1 MSTKAPS
8 SIPTTSHPEE
18 IDKLQK
24 PHWEA
29 LASGA
34 RKALTGIDLTAA
46 KAELEAMRTTTHVAL
61 DMVGKGP
68 EILANNPAIFKVGI
82 LAHGVAIQ
90 SSLYD
95 NTHTMAGALD
105 GREGSYSIVMTH
117 SNGGDKAKTAES
129 LKNAVD
135 GAKLLVDKDA
145 EKDPVVRATKA
156 GVELQKN
163 LDKKEEVSFIACDIK
178 ENTLHIDQAGEKCVV
193 YILNPDGTVAQSTKA
208 GRLSRDKKAITKKNG
223 DVTSLPPLD
232 LKENQV
238 VVVLDGDLKADVISK
253 AVQEAG
259 GNLCIVMAKLLAAHK
274 NIDGTGVSA
283 LKDKPLNVSL
293 YIHKPSEP
301 KEAINTKPDIVEAE
315 SKVRTTTRASLR
327 ETLNLARENVA
338 NLDPFLRP
346 SGEEVRTANTRQE
359 REAYVAANPG
369 EFNTVE
375 KQRAYIKGPEKGIF
389 ESLKSKWTNSVGFWS
404 KLDTVASGI
413 TAGVDAVSFS
423 LLAEAGKRINEL
435 GEKIREGLWSFA
447 ESRESRLG
455 RIAGRAAAYTIGE
468 GAHIVLGIAGT
479 LPRVTG
485 VLGSYLLRLGV
496 NSVKDLALKGVLG
509 GFFGKEGKKKHLEAV
524 FNIKEFLAKP
534 ENKQIS
540 DVYETLGK
548 VDPQAQMNL
557 LRQLQEKSNEMRRTQ
572 AKQEWDE
579 EHSPEREF
587 TLLTNFDKLHTKG
600 VAKRFATGRG
610 RFAEFFTNGNEGLMV
625 GPFKLRFPGFANMA
639 LTRDLFF
646 RREPQYDADGKFI
659 RDKDQHIRQDF
670 LFDPSIGRAV
680 KELVIKTDA
689 LADRFDAARR
699 VDMAEHEN
707 AFHESEMRREMTK
720 IAMEFSDEALR
731 SSRNKNV
738 EQARDVRKLLS
749 NDPTLLARLTPALAS
764 AVTRV
769 PADNA
774 EAKDL
779 MNNVLPGLARAL
791 EKLRVTAQKTFTP
804 AEYTSAPS
812 ASTTV
817 GSVVVRTEYEM
828 AQDEVSKFIGQLRV
842 LKSNPVIVNGS
853 TTIEAEFDKYIAQ
866 AEQELAAIEAR
877 TKAQVELPAAP
888 YATAV
893 FTEINDAAKEA
904 QFRKDIA
911 ISIDQMLSHYIEM
924 YEQNIDVADAAKVAN
939 AQTIVNAW
947 INSIEGM
954 VETELK
960 NKYGIAEATAKPFA
974 AGLKAAALDRWTR
987 ESDAAQVTKYKDG
1000 LAARNTIEQ
1009 HATVESS
1016 NTAALTTAAEG
1027 CVASNINAY
1036 DAFLKEITTQKTPEK
1051 RFEAVETL
1059 VRTLSASL
1067 AAITPP
1073 AMDMPVEVLNH
1084 LEALQHK
1091 FIREAEHISSLRD
1104 RSVDTYNRSE
1114 WLGSVMTG
1122 LDRSGLSELGR
1133 TISDRAALMVGKAA
1147 AKKAALFAPSLS
1159 VLAVAAASTAAGK
1172 IAAARVHEGVR
1183 DALFSLHNDADKE
1196 TVLVKNLY
1204 GAIAAKKTFMG
1215 MNVPE
1220 GIVELYAP
1228 ATRNLEK
1235 ADKQM
1240 EAWLSRALSSVV
1252 DGQGLTK
1259 LADELKALV
1268 PNQPT
1273 TEPHED
1279 PATWREYLS
1288 VSQPVAFILS
1298 RFISGMSRNQIGAKE
1313 DIFGSISARG
1323 NGAQVVEKLYAH
1335 FQALEATLNPADTT
1349 RLRKE
1354 RANAEAGIGEAFKA
1368 GLNAVVGG
1376 LKEMALNPLET
1387 GFQIGATE
1395 VYMNQAMAVDGWI
1408 VDHVT
1413 RGIEHAM
1420 TTGVNV
1426 PMTHIHL
1433 DAPRLA
1439 AAYEGMLNIAKAP
1452 AHLIGSIGFDTAAR
1466 GLDRLTGQPVPA
1478 RDASPMQVLREIG
1491 HQIAVDVAQVRHPGA
1506 PVAQVAGHAPVAPTA
1521 TTTPGNPGAIDPNST
1536 LPNTAGGH
1544 PAAPSTGGDHPSV
1557 PGTPG
1562 AGGHDTPGQPAPVPG
1577 APGEHPATA
1586 PAVADGSYLDAGTVT
1601 RENSGRG
1608 REGRMMA
1615 VLDAR
1620 YGDLTDHQRNYI
1632 ANSLQNNAAVA
1643 AARDA
1648 AHQGHSLPGDQIDT
1662 QVDGSDMLVRFHRP
1676 AGHGHAESTAVAR
1689 VPLAQLLGNAHLNA
1703 ADRTQL
1709 TQVLGHAPA
1718 AGVTAPVATPAPSA
1732 AGQASTTPTA
1742 HGNRHHGSGNGHH
1755 GRHGGSSNGHTGGH
1769 EQPQAPSAQHPEA
1782 ERVAADQVAATADTL
1797 SNEATTNL
1805 LGYLRTAV
1813 TTANITM
1820 APVANQPGRVE
1831 VHYGSPA
1838 RTFTIDVQYHAATGN
1853 ADTRVIGMPD
1863 HDAVAEAA
1871 LTAVNSRIIQVYAT
1885 RHTVLERL
1893 RNVQRT
1899 GVSFG
1904 ATDKP
1909 NEIQVMYRDSTNA
1922 ARTAV
1927 FQITQRDNNSAVYT
1941 TVPAGVE
1948 AQSLPLMREVESAIR
1963 NSVAPTIAPSNTVSN
1978 NIETGDREELVD
1990 HLLGAID
1997 NSNSQESHDD
2007 AIDSTRQ
2014 DLFETDASETAD
2026 RARLETELTAA
2037 RRALVIEPGSNA
2049 GELEARFIDAQN
2061 VAHTLTYRV
2070 ATDADGKHIIY
2081 LPQVTDATR
2090 EVSNNI
2096 VSQIRSYYNEE
2107 GTEVV
2112 ENSTAS
2118 TTTPVANAAPAAAPT
2133 VNPAPTPSAAPAAP
2147 AATVAQTARQTVTN
2161 PAATVA
2167 SAAAPVTAAVA
2178 DPVASVHNVL
2188 GSLGA
2193 NDNHPAAAPAPTPA
2207 AARPAPTPAP
2217 SAQVAG
2223 TRTTDT
2229 GSGNGLDAHAFD
2241 GLDGDVPLTGDDD
2254 EPTGP
2259 TAGPTSGPQRP
2270 TGTGSSGGTSGN
2282 AGRTAPRAEVRG
2294 ARVAAPSATPP
2305 AAAAAQAGEQHTLVE
2320 RQADAA
2326 HPEAVATRP
2335 PVEPGEI
2342 NHPASYNIRHAV
2354 IEAYNNEAAVND
2366 HLRLSA
2372 RVNPSGGILIQG
2384 TGPNA
2389 HDDVTLMTHPNADG
2403 SLRVI
2408 RVVGINGT
2416 GFSDTVAHL
2425 NTAVANRPLREVLA
2439 ILSERIAPESATAIR
2454 AGNDTSVISSVVRAH
2469 TEAYSSEREAAQNA
2483 VHFQGIVTRTEL
2495 DHEFSNAD
2503 SHAVGAWLD
2512 NVNQET
2518 RIATVRSDLL
2528 GSGYLMDQIRAFVA
2542 TAHNNRRVS
2551 FDQYPWARG
2560 ISEERVLR
2568 AVVAALKEDGT
2579 LSTKDLTE
2587 SLGIP
2592 SGDDT
2597 TSPEM
2602 QTFLHPLREIAEYAG
2617 LHLKL
2622 NPQFASNSE
2631 SGDQTEDRRVA
2642 HSEVEITDPEDTY
2655 EQGGA
2660 QRTTA
2665 VIHSLADIDS
2675 DETITTPRDASH
2687 IESDQIVRTNLNT
2700 ILTESDIRG
2709 RLDDLRRNHTT
2720 APGTFDDNAF
2730 LADVELLRQSGERYL
2745 NSNRARS
2752 QRLEIPEGRNSP
2764 VILGETLDA
2773 TLDNR
2778 QRMAIRYGMA
2788 LAVERGTPIVRAVAG
2803 LREVAAREAAP
2814 HANGQL
2820 TTTLS
2825 AAERATLHEV
2835 VGSIPEQADLQA
2847 YSVEQ
2852 LHQLETHL
2860 RDRINAATQAGRS
2873 VPTSELPL
2881 LGRIMAIAAERELL
2895 TTNADP
2901 IAQDIANRINAAH
2914 QNNPEMAVS
2923 AARIREQLLHFGAGA
2938 AFHNTTFQGAG
2949 VGISKEFS
2957 FPSDNGRHNFTV
2969 GLDFGVAGSPDG
2981 VGVGGGAHA
2990 NYTFRVTRG
2999 VDLMVGAVA
3008 GVGTANL
3015 TPGVA
3020 AGVYAGVRARISNS
3034 VDVVAMVNGSITVAG
3049 FSYGAILGLQYN
3061 ATHAF
3066 EGMMRDLQQEV
3077 GATVRPEDGA
3087 PVEMQNRVVAQ
3098 YGIAPE
3104 ENRAAIL
3111 ANRAEV
3117 ERRYALVFAALEDTS
3132 LEHSVRNGITG
3143 GGVGIGMI
3151 NGVPTFGPYIRL
3163 TFGAGM
3169 YYEIRRAPNGELHTA
3184 FHNAFQ
3190 EAVREASLNQ
3200 SESGT
3205 TTVVTRMSRE
3215 VVAPQVGTDHAGQAH
3230 VISGTGH
3237 IRETVLG
3244 GVTDAA
3250 ARERAVLAAMSGSHL
3265 RLEGNRISIENPID
3279 NVEYRIVNAN
3289 VPGLT
3294 LAAASDGNSAT
3305 LTLPANN
3312 NFNIVRIHARGLEAN
3327 AVNQTERE
3335 IIMFCPADMPT
3346 SEMEAMAEE
3355 ATLRTRDFVAIE
3367 HLTGQPTRFTT
3378 GQYDTRQQAAVAS
3391 ATPAQTAP
3399 VASSDLPTANRD
3411 SALTDAEMGDLN
3423 ALDAHATPQDLAL
3436 ESAVYNYIINHPNHL
3451 STFRNR
3457 SDVGTADPATL
3468 EAARLQVIHHL
3479 LNQADFPLHG
3489 HEFTLRYDMERLLDE
3504 LTDAANLTD
3513 ISHRSLAQQR
3523 AAVARRVGLSSNNFA
3538 SIHPSGDAAAL
3549 AGIRESNTRMRAAA
3563 GTMTTRIGESAVAGL
3578 TEYTEATLAPRHLE
3592 RTPAGTAG
3600 YIVVGSEHGGFT
3612 RRQVPGGAAI
3622 ITLAE
3627 HYDLQS
3633 SHRDGTA
3640 MTASETAMARMFLR
3654 ETYNQ
3659 RDALVQSNALYLNML
3674 SPTERAVLSSAETMR
3689 HTIQTDTLG
3698 RMPASSTHAARQAA
3712 VAGALEHNAAYQALI
3727 HGAEY
3732 TRLTANEAAF
3742 ATNVRTQLER
3752 GVRSFTV
3759 TMPGDRVYTINLHAR
3774 VTRGI
3779 YVADANK
3786 DTHPNVGHCGNEFVF
3801 SQVNL
3806 TLTQNGE
3813 VVAVGT
3819 RPMHMDLELRRTG
3832 EGTLDN
3838 GTSITAGGTFGV
3850 QSSPPQPEADHR
3862 EGGQEPDHMEG
3873 GNVNTE
3879 RNENLPNNT
3888 NAGPTPDTYGP
3899 IGPTPNEAGA
3909 MPNGAGA
3916 QPNIPPVQVPQ
3927 GSSTV
3932 GNTPDTY

>member
-8 SIPTTSHPEE
+8 SIPTSSHPEE
-18 IDKLQK
+18 IEKLQK

-29 LASGA
+29 LATGA
-34 RKALTGIDLTAA
+34 RKALTGVDLTAA
-46 KAELEAMRTTTHVAL
+46 RAELEAMRTTTHAAL

-68 EILANNPAIFKVGI
+68 EILGNSATVFKVGI

-95 NTHTMAGALD
+95 NTNTMAGALD

-129 LKNAVD
+129 LKNAID
-135 GAKLLVDKDA
+135 GAKLLVDKDT
-145 EKDPVVRATKA
+145 EKDPVARATKA

-163 LDKKEEVSFIACDIK
+163 LDKKEQLSFIACDIK

-193 YILNPDGTVAQSTKA
+193 YILNPDGSIAQSTKA
-208 GRLSRDKKAITKKNG
+208 GRLSRDKKAINKKNS

-238 VVVLDGDLKADVISK
+238 VVVLDGDIKEDVIKK
-253 AVQEAG
+253 AVKEAG

-274 NIDGTGVSA
+274 NIDDRGVAA

-301 KEAINTKPDIVEAE
+301 KEAINTKPDIVESEARA
-315 SKVRTTTRASLR
+315 VAVTRASIR

-346 SGEEVRTANTRQE
+346 SREEVRSANTRQE
-359 REAYVAANPG
+359 REAYVAANPNQ
-369 EFNTVE
+369 FDTVE

-423 LLAEAGKRINEL
+423 LLAKVGKGINEL

-447 ESRESRLG
+447 ESRESRIG

-509 GFFGKEGKKKHLEAV
+509 GFFGKEGKKEHLKKV
-524 FNIKEFLAKP
+524 FNIEEFLAKP

-540 DVYETLGK
+540 DVYNKLGE

-587 TLLTNFDKLHTKG
+587 TVLTNFDKLHTKG
-600 VAKRFATGRG
+600 VSNRFATGRG
-610 RFAEFFTNGNEGLMV
+610 RIAEFFTNGNEGVMV

-738 EQARDVRKLLS
+738 EQARDVRKSLS
-749 NDPTLLARLTPALAS
+749 TDPTLLARLTPALAS

-779 MNNVLPGLARAL
+779 MNNVLPGLVKAL
-791 EKLRVTAQKTFTP
+791 EKLRVVANKTFTP
-804 AEYTSAPS
+804 AEYTSAIS
-812 ASTTV
+812 ATAPGTTMA
-817 GSVVVRTEYEM
+817 VRTEYEL
-828 AQDEVSKFIGQLRV
+828 AQDEVSKFIGELRV

-853 TTIEAEFDKYIAQ
+853 ATIEAEFDKYIAQ

-877 TKAQVELPAAP
+877 TKAQVELPAAS

-904 QFRKDIA
+904 KLRTDIA
-911 ISIDQMLSHYIEM
+911 VSIDQALSRYIEM
-924 YEQNIDVADAAKVAN
+924 YQQSTDLADAAKVAEKQ
-939 AQTIVNAW
+939 AAMTGW

-954 VETELK
+954 VEAELE

-974 AGLKAAALDRWTR
+974 AGLKAAAMDRWTR
-987 ESDAAQVTKYKDG
+987 ESDAAQVTKYKEG
-1000 LAARNTIEQ
+1000 LTARNAIAQ

-1016 NTAALTTAAEG
+1016 NTAALTAAAEG
-1027 CVASNINAY
+1027 CVASSINAY
-1036 DAFLKEITTQKTPEK
+1036 DAFLKEITIQETPEK
-1051 RFEAVETL
+1051 RSEAVETL

-1073 AMDMPVEVLNH
+1073 AIDMPAEVINH
-1084 LEALQHK
+1084 IDALHLK

-1104 RSVDTYNRSE
+1104 RTVDTYNRSE

-1172 IAAARVHEGVR
+1172 VAAARVHEGVR
-1183 DALFSLHNDADKE
+1183 DAMFSLHNDADKK

-1204 GAIAAKKTFMG
+1204 STIAAKKTFMG

-1220 GIVELYAP
+1220 GIIELYTP
-1228 ATRNLEK
+1228 AKLNLEK
-1235 ADKQM
+1235 ADNQM

-1259 LADELKALV
+1259 LADELRALV
-1268 PNQPT
+1268 PATPT
-1273 TEPHED
+1273 SD
-1279 PATWREYLS
+1279 PAADPTAWAEYLK
-1288 VSQPVAFILS
+1288 VSQTVAFVLS
-1298 RFISGMSRNQIGAKE
+1298 RFISGMSSNQIGAKE
-1313 DIFGSISARG
+1313 DLFGSISARA

-1335 FQALEATLNPADTT
+1335 FQALEVNLNAADTT

-1354 RANAEAGIGEAFKA
+1354 RANAEAGVGEAVKA
-1368 GLNAVVGG
+1368 GLNAMVGG
-1376 LKEMALNPLET
+1376 LKEMAFNPLEL
-1387 GFQIGATE
+1387 GFQVGATSI
-1395 VYMNQAMAVDGWI
+1395 YMGPAMAVDGWI

-1413 RGIEHAM
+1413 RGLEHAM
-1420 TTGVNV
+1420 TTGVDV

-1433 DAPRLA
+1433 QLPTLLQSPRFA

-1452 AHLIGSIGFDTAAR
+1452 AHLIGSVGFDTAAR

-1478 RDASPMQVLREIG
+1478 RDATPMQVLREIG

-1544 PAAPSTGGDHPSV
+1544 PAAPSTGGDHP
-1557 PGTPG
+1557 G
-1562 AGGHDTPGQPAPVPG
+1562 ATGHDVPHTPGQPAPVPG
-1577 APGEHPATA
+1577 TPGEHPTTT

-1615 VLDAR
+1615 VLDER
-1620 YGDLTDHQRNYI
+1620 YAGLTDHQRNYI

-1676 AGHGHAESTAVAR
+1676 AGHGHAESTAVVR
-1689 VPLAQLLGNAHLNA
+1689 VPLTQLLGNSHLNA

-1718 AGVTAPVATPAPSA
+1718 AVVTAPVAPATQAPSA
-1732 AGQASTTPTA
+1732 TGQASTTPTA
-1742 HGNRHHGSGNGHH
+1742 HGDRHHGSGSGHH
-1755 GRHGGSSNGHTGGH
+1755 GRHGGSSTGNTGGH
-1769 EQPQAPSAQHPEA
+1769 EQPRDARTQHSDAQRATADRAP
-1782 ERVAADQVAATADTL
+1782 ATADTL
-1797 SNEATTNL
+1797 NNDATTNL
-1805 LGYLRTAV
+1805 VGYLRTAV
-1813 TTANITM
+1813 TTANIAM
-1820 APVANQPGRVE
+1820 APVANHPGRIE
-1831 VHYGSPA
+1831 VSYGSPA
-1838 RTFTIDVQYHAATGN
+1838 RTFTVDVQYHPSTGQ
-1853 ADTRVIGMPD
+1853 ADTLAQGIPE

-1871 LTAVNSRIIQVYAT
+1871 LLAVNGRIMQVYAT

-1909 NEIQVMYRDSTNA
+1909 NEIQVMYRDGTNA
-1922 ARTAV
+1922 PRTAI
-1927 FQITQRDNNSAVYT
+1927 FSITQRDNNSAVYT
-1941 TVPAGVE
+1941 SIPIGVPAESV
-1948 AQSLPLMREVESAIR
+1948 ALMREVESAIR
-1963 NSVAPTIAPSNTVSN
+1963 NSIAPAIAPSNTVSN
-1978 NIETGDREELVD
+1978 TIETGDREELVD
-1990 HLLGAID
+1990 HLLGAIE
-1997 NSNSQESHDD
+1997 NSNSQEAHDD
-2007 AIDSTRQ
+2007 GVESVRQ
-2014 DLFETDASETAD
+2014 DLFETDASEIAE
-2026 RARLETELTAA
+2026 RARLEAELTIA
-2037 RRALVIEPGSNA
+2037 RRALVIEPGHNA
-2049 GELEARFIDAQN
+2049 GELEARFTDAQN

-2090 EVSNNI
+2090 AVSNNI
-2096 VSQIRSYYNEE
+2096 VSQIRSYYNET

-2112 ENSTAS
+2112 ENNTAS
-2118 TTTPVANAAPAAAPT
+2118 TATNVATATPAVTPA
-2133 VNPAPTPSAAPAAP
+2133 VNPAPTPSPSPATTAQ
-2147 AATVAQTARQTVTN
+2147 AATQTAREATTN
-2161 PAATVA
+2161 PAASVA
-2167 SAAAPVTAAVA
+2167 SAVAPITAPAA
-2178 DPVASVHNVL
+2178 DPVASVRNVL

-2193 NDNHPAAAPAPTPA
+2193 NDNQPTTPAPAPTT
-2207 AARPAPTPAP
+2207 ARTATTPAP

-2223 TRTTDT
+2223 TRTTTDT
-2229 GSGNGLDAHAFD
+2229 GSGQGLDAHAFD
-2241 GLDGDVPLTGDDD
+2241 GLDDDTITGDDD
-2254 EPTGP
+2254 QPTGP

-2282 AGRTAPRAEVRG
+2282 AGRTAPTAEVRG
-2294 ARVAAPSATPP
+2294 ARVVAPSATPP
-2305 AAAAAQAGEQHTLVE
+2305 AAASHEGEQHALVE
-2320 RQADAA
+2320 RQADAS
-2326 HPEAVATRP
+2326 HPEATPTRP
-2335 PVEPGEI
+2335 PVEPSEI
-2342 NHPASYNIRHAV
+2342 NHPTSYSMRHAV
-2354 IEAYNNEAAVND
+2354 IEAYNNEAAVNN

-2372 RVNPSGGILIQG
+2372 PVNPSGGILIQG
-2384 TGPNA
+2384 TGPHS
-2389 HDDVTLMTHPNADG
+2389 HDNVTLMTHPNADG

-2425 NTAVANRPLREVLA
+2425 NSAVANRPLREVLA
-2439 ILSERIAPESATAIR
+2439 ILSDRVAPESASAIR
-2454 AGNDTSVISSVVRAH
+2454 SGNDSSVISSVVRAH
-2469 TEAYSSEREAAQNA
+2469 TEAYSSAQEAARNA
-2483 VHFQGIVTRTEL
+2483 VHFAGIVTAPEL
-2495 DHEFSNAD
+2495 EREFSNAD
-2503 SHAVGAWLD
+2503 SRAVGAWLD
-2512 NVNQET
+2512 DVNQET

-2528 GSGYLMDQIRAFVA
+2528 GSGYLMDQIRSFVA

-2568 AVVAALKEDGT
+2568 AVVAALQEDGT
-2579 LSTKDLTE
+2579 LTTKDLVD

-2631 SGDQTEDRRVA
+2631 SGDQVENRREA
-2642 HSEVEITDPEDTY
+2642 HSEVEITTPEDTY

-2665 VIHSLADIDS
+2665 VIHSLADINS
-2675 DETITTPRDASH
+2675 NETITTPRDASH
-2687 IESDQIVRTNLNT
+2687 IESDEIIRTNLNT
-2700 ILTESDIRG
+2700 ILTESGIRS
-2709 RLDDLRRNHTT
+2709 RLDDLRRAHTT

-2764 VILGETLDA
+2764 VILGATLDA
-2773 TLDNR
+2773 TLDDR

-2803 LREVAAREAAP
+2803 LREVAATEAATRS
-2814 HANGQL
+2814 NGHL
-2820 TTTLS
+2820 NTTLS
-2825 AAERATLHEV
+2825 SAERATLHEV
-2835 VGSIPEQADLQA
+2835 VAGIPEQADLQA
-2847 YSVEQ
+2847 YSTEQ

-2860 RDRINAATQAGRS
+2860 RDRINAANQAGRS
-2873 VPTSELPL
+2873 IPTAELPL

-2895 TTNADP
+2895 ATNADP

-2923 AARIREQLLHFGAGA
+2923 AARIREQILHFGAGA

-2949 VGISKEFS
+2949 VGVSKEFS

-2981 VGVGGGAHA
+2981 VGVGAGVHA
-2990 NYTFRVTRG
+2990 NYTFRVTSG
-2999 VDLMVGAVA
+2999 VDLIAGAVA

-3015 TPGVA
+3015 TPGIA
-3020 AGVYAGVRARISNS
+3020 AGIYAGFRGRISNS
-3034 VDVVAMVNGSITVAG
+3034 VDAVAMVNGSITVAG
-3049 FSYGAILGLQYN
+3049 LSYGAILGLQYN
-3061 ATHAF
+3061 PTHAF
-3066 EGMMRDLQQEV
+3066 EGMMRDLQQQV

-3111 ANRAEV
+3111 ANREEV
-3117 ERRYALVFAALEDTS
+3117 ERRYALVFAALENTS
-3132 LEHSVRNGITG
+3132 LEQSVRNGVTG
-3143 GGVGIGMI
+3143 GGIGIGMI
-3151 NGVPTFGPYIRL
+3151 NGVPTFGPYLRL

-3169 YYEIRRAPNGELHTA
+3169 YYEIRRAPDGQLHRA
-3184 FHNAFQ
+3184 FHDAFQ
-3190 EAVREASLNQ
+3190 EAVRDASLNQ

-3244 GVTDAA
+3244 GVTDSTG
-3250 ARERAVLAAMSGSHL
+3250 RERAVRAAMSGSHL
-3265 RLEGNRISIENPID
+3265 RLEGNRISIENPVD

-3294 LAAASDGNSAT
+3294 LAAANDGTSAT

-3312 NFNIVRIHARGLEAN
+3312 NFNIVRIHARGLDAN

-3335 IIMFCPADMPT
+3335 VIVFCPANMT
-3346 SEMEAMAEE
+3346 NAEMEAMAEE
-3355 ATLRTRDFVAIE
+3355 ATLRTNNFVAIE

-3378 GQYDTRQQAAVAS
+3378 GQYDTRTQASVAS
-3391 ATPAQTAP
+3391 ATPAQTAT

-3411 SALTDAEMGDLN
+3411 SALTDAEMGDLG
-3423 ALDAHATPQDLAL
+3423 ALDANATPEDSRL
-3436 ESAVYNYIINHPNHL
+3436 ESAVYNYIISHPNHL

-3457 SDVGTADPATL
+3457 SDIGTADPATL
-3468 EAARLQVIHHL
+3468 EAGRLQVVHHL

-3489 HEFTLRYDMERLLDE
+3489 QRFTDRYNMERLLDE

-3513 ISHRSLAQQR
+3513 ISHRSLAEQR
-3523 AAVARRVGLSSNNFA
+3523 RAVSRRVRLSSNNFA
-3538 SIHPSGDAAAL
+3538 SIHPQGDAAAL

-3563 GTMTTRIGESAVAGL
+3563 ASMTTRIGESAVAGL

-3612 RRQVPGGAAI
+3612 RRRVPGGAAI

-3633 SHRDGTA
+3633 KHRDGTA
-3640 MTASETAMARMFLR
+3640 MTENEKAMARMFLR
-3654 ETYNQ
+3654 ETYDQ
-3659 RDALVQSNALYLNML
+3659 RDALAQSNTLYLQML
-3674 SPTERAVLSSAETMR
+3674 TPAERAVLSSAETMR
-3689 HTIQTDTLG
+3689 HTIQTDTVG
-3698 RMPASSTHAARQAA
+3698 RMPATSTHAQRQAA

-3742 ATNVRTQLER
+3742 ATNVRTQLES
-3752 GVRSFTV
+3752 GVPNFTV
-3759 TMPGDRVYTINLHAR
+3759 TMPGNRVYTINLHAR
-3774 VTRGI
+3774 LTRGI

-3786 DTHPNVGHCGNEFVF
+3786 DTHPNVGHCGNEFVY

-3813 VVAVGT
+3813 TVAVGT
-3819 RPMHMDLELRRTG
+3819 RPINLDLELPQTT
-3832 EGTLDN
+3832 EGTLDA
-3838 GTSITAGGTFGV
+3838 GTSVNIGGVVGVESAPPEHTHPNGGGDTQTHTHSQGGGNINNNPTAPGTNQGSRIDGTPAQTPAQGGT
-3850 QSSPPQPEADHR
+3850 
-3862 EGGQEPDHMEG
+3862 
-3873 GNVNTE
+3873 GN
-3879 RNENLPNNT
+3879 PNPSGPA
-3888 NAGPTPDTYGP
+3888 NA
-3899 IGPTPNEAGA
+3899 
-3909 MPNGAGA
+3909 
-3916 QPNIPPVQVPQ
+3916 Q
-3927 GSSTV
+3927 GSRF
-3932 GNTPDTY
+3932 

>member
-8 SIPTTSHPEE
+8 SIPTSSHPEE

-46 KAELEAMRTTTHVAL
+46 KAELEAMRTTTHTAL

-68 EILANNPAIFKVGI
+68 EILANNPATFKVGI

-95 NTHTMAGALD
+95 NTHPMAGALD

-208 GRLSRDKKAITKKNG
+208 GRLARDKKAISKKN
-223 DVTSLPPLD
+223 DKVASLPPLD
-232 LKENQV
+232 LKENQI
-238 VVVLDGDLKADVISK
+238 VVVLDGDIKEDVIKK
-253 AVQEAG
+253 AVKEAG

-274 NIDGTGVSA
+274 NIGASSVDT
-283 LKDKPLNVSL
+283 LTDKPLNISL

-315 SKVRTTTRASLR
+315 AKIVSTTRASLR

-346 SGEEVRTANTRQE
+346 SREEVRSANTRQE
-359 REAYVAANPG
+359 REAYVAAHPA
-369 EFNTVE
+369 EFDTVE

-389 ESLKSKWTNSVGFWS
+389 ESLKSKWTNSVGFLS
-404 KLDTVASGI
+404 KLDTIASGI

-423 LLAEAGKRINEL
+423 LLAKVGKGINEL

-447 ESRESRLG
+447 ESRESRVG
-455 RIAGRAAAYTIGE
+455 RILGRAAAYTVGE

-540 DVYETLGK
+540 DVYNKLGE

-587 TLLTNFDKLHTKG
+587 TVLTGFDKLHTKG
-600 VAKRFATGRG
+600 VSNRFSTGRG
-610 RFAEFFTNGNEGLMV
+610 RIAEFFTNGNDGVMV
-625 GPFKLRFPGFANMA
+625 GPFKFRFPGFANMA

-659 RDKDQHIRQDF
+659 RDKEQHIRQDF

-738 EQARDVRKLLS
+738 EQARDVRKMLS
-749 NDPTLLARLTPALAS
+749 NDPALLARLTPALAS

-769 PADNA
+769 PADND
-774 EAKDL
+774 EARDL
-779 MNNVLPGLARAL
+779 INNVLPGLIVAL
-791 EKLRVTAQKTFTP
+791 EKLRVVAKKTFNE

-812 ASTTV
+812 PSTTV
-817 GSVVVRTEYEM
+817 GSVIVRTAYEM

-842 LKSNPVIVNGS
+842 LKSSPAIVNGS

-866 AEQELAAIEAR
+866 AEQESAAIDAA
-877 TKAQVELPAAP
+877 TKAQVKLPDAP

-893 FTEINDAAKEA
+893 FMEINDAAKEA
-904 QFRKDIA
+904 KLRNDIA
-911 ISIDQMLSHYIEM
+911 FSIDQVLSKNIEL
-924 YEQNIDVADAAKVAN
+924 YQNNIDLADATKIAD
-939 AQTIVNAW
+939 AQRAVNEW

-960 NKYGIAEATAKPFA
+960 SKYGIAEATAKPFA
-974 AGLKAAALDRWTR
+974 AGLKAAVLDRWNR
-987 ESDAAQVTKYKDG
+987 ESDAAKVTTYKEG
-1000 LAARNTIEQ
+1000 LAARNTVAQ

-1016 NTAALTTAAEG
+1016 NTAALTTAAQG
-1027 CVASNINAY
+1027 CVTSSINAY
-1036 DAFLKEITTQKTPEK
+1036 DTFLKEITTQKTPEK
-1051 RFEAVETL
+1051 RLAAVEAL
-1059 VRTLSASL
+1059 VNTL
-1067 AAITPP
+1067 AATLATVSPP
-1073 AMDMPVEVLNH
+1073 AMDMPAEAIN
-1084 LEALQHK
+1084 EIDALQLK
-1091 FIREAEHISSLRD
+1091 FIREAEHIASLRD
-1104 RSVDTYNRSE
+1104 RTFDTYNRSE
-1114 WLGSVMTG
+1114 WVGSVMTG

-1133 TISDRAALMVGKAA
+1133 TVSDRAALMVGKAA

-1172 IAAARVHEGVR
+1172 VAAARVHEGVR
-1183 DALFSLHNDADKE
+1183 DALFSLHNDADKN

-1204 GAIAAKKTFMG
+1204 SSIAAKKTFLG

-1220 GIVELYAP
+1220 GIVELYTP
-1228 ATRNLEK
+1228 AKLNLEK

-1259 LADELKALV
+1259 LADELRALV
-1268 PNQPT
+1268 PATPT
-1273 TEPHED
+1273 SD
-1279 PATWREYLS
+1279 PADDPIAWRKYLE

-1313 DIFGSISARG
+1313 DLFGSISARA

-1335 FQALEATLNPADTT
+1335 FQALEVTLNQADNA

-1354 RANAEAGIGEAFKA
+1354 RVNAEAGVGEAFKA
-1368 GLNAVVGG
+1368 GLNAMVGG
-1376 LKEMALNPLET
+1376 LKEMAFNPLET
-1387 GFQIGATE
+1387 GFQVGATG
-1395 VYMNQAMAVDGWI
+1395 VYMGPAMAVDGWI

-1413 RGIEHAM
+1413 RGLEHAM
-1420 TTGVNV
+1420 TTGVDV

-1433 DAPRLA
+1433 QLPTLLQSPRFA

-1452 AHLIGSIGFDTAAR
+1452 AHLIGSVGFDSVAH

-1478 RDASPMQVLREIG
+1478 RDASPLQVLREIG
-1491 HQIAVDVAQVRHPGA
+1491 HQIAVDVGQVRHPGQPIA
-1506 PVAQVAGHAPVAPTA
+1506 AVAGHAPVAPTA
-1521 TTTPGNPGAIDPNST
+1521 TTTPSNPGALDPNST

-1544 PAAPSTGGDHPSV
+1544 PAAPSTGGDHP
-1557 PGTPG
+1557 G
-1562 AGGHDTPGQPAPVPG
+1562 ATGHDAPHTPGQPDPVPG
-1577 APGEHPATA
+1577 APGEHPTTA

-1689 VPLAQLLGNAHLNA
+1689 VPLAQLLGNPHLNA
-1703 ADRTQL
+1703 TDRTQL

-1718 AGVTAPVATPAPSA
+1718 NVAPVAT
-1732 AGQASTTPTA
+1732 TTPALTG
-1742 HGNRHHGSGNGHH
+1742 HSNRHHGSGSGHH
-1755 GRHGGSSNGHTGGH
+1755 GSHSGSSTRHTDRH
-1769 EQPQAPSAQHPEA
+1769 EQHPEA
-1782 ERVAADQVAATADTL
+1782 QRVAADQVAATADTL
-1797 SNEATTNL
+1797 SSEATTNL
-1805 LGYLRTAV
+1805 VTYLHSAV

-1838 RTFTIDVQYHAATGN
+1838 RTFTIDVQYHASTGN

-1871 LTAVNSRIIQVYAT
+1871 LTAVNSRILQVYAT

-1893 RNVQRT
+1893 RNVQRP

-1909 NEIQVMYRDSTNA
+1909 NEIQVMYRDSTNT

-1927 FQITQRDNNSAVYT
+1927 FSITQRDNNSAVYT
-1941 TVPAGVE
+1941 TVPAGIE

-1963 NSVAPTIAPSNTVSN
+1963 NSIAPTFAPSNTVSN

-1990 HLLGAID
+1990 HLIGAIN
-1997 NSNSQESHDD
+1997 NSNSQASHDE
-2007 AIDSTRQ
+2007 AVESTRQ
-2014 DLFETDASETAD
+2014 ELFETDASEPAD

-2037 RRALVIEPGSNA
+2037 RRALVIEPGHNA

-2070 ATDADGKHIIY
+2070 ATDANGKHIIY

-2090 EVSNNI
+2090 AVSNNI
-2096 VSQIRSYYNEE
+2096 TDQIRDYYNEA

-2112 ENSTAS
+2112 ENSTTS
-2118 TTTPVANAAPAAAPT
+2118 TATNVANAAPAVVSPP
-2133 VNPAPTPSAAPAAP
+2133 NPIATPNTAP
-2147 AATVAQTARQTVTN
+2147 AATVQTAREPVTN
-2161 PAATVA
+2161 PASTVA
-2167 SAAAPVTAAVA
+2167 SAAAPVTATAT
-2178 DPVASVHNVL
+2178 DPVASVHSVL
-2188 GSLGA
+2188 GNLGA
-2193 NDNHPAAAPAPTPA
+2193 NDTHPV
-2207 AARPAPTPAP
+2207 APTPAP

-2229 GSGNGLDAHAFD
+2229 GSASGLGANAFD
-2241 GLDGDVPLTGDDD
+2241 GIDDDIITGDDD

-2259 TAGPTSGPQRP
+2259 TAGPGSGPQRP
-2270 TGTGSSGGTSGN
+2270 TGTGGAGSSGGNG
-2282 AGRTAPRAEVRG
+2282 GRTAPRSEVRG
-2294 ARVAAPSATPP
+2294 TRVTAPSATPP
-2305 AAAAAQAGEQHTLVE
+2305 AAAARTDQQHNLVD
-2320 RQADAA
+2320 RQADTAQ
-2326 HPEAVATRP
+2326 PEAVPTRP
-2335 PVEPGEI
+2335 PVAPGEL
-2342 NHPASYNIRHAV
+2342 NHPASLTIREANIQ
-2354 IEAYNNEAAVND
+2354 AYNQEAAVHD
-2366 HLRLSA
+2366 HLRLKT
-2372 RVNPSGGILIQG
+2372 RVGQAGLIDIQG
-2384 TGPNA
+2384 TGSNTT
-2389 HDDVTLMTHPNADG
+2389 DRMTIMTHPNADG

-2408 RVVGINGT
+2408 RVIASNGAT
-2416 GFSDTVAHL
+2416 FSDDAAHRNAAL
-2425 NTAVANRPLREVLA
+2425 ANLPLREVLA
-2439 ILSERIAPESATAIR
+2439 SLSARIAPESAPAIR
-2454 AGNDTSVISSVVRAH
+2454 SGSDTSVITNVVRAR
-2469 TEAYSSEREAAQNA
+2469 TEAYSSEREARNI
-2483 VHFQGIVTRTEL
+2483 VHFEGIVTETEL
-2495 DHEFSNAD
+2495 EHEFSNAD
-2503 SHAVGAWLD
+2503 SRAVGAWLD
-2512 NVNQET
+2512 DVNQET

-2551 FDQYPWARG
+2551 FDQYPWARS

-2568 AVVAALKEDGT
+2568 AVVAALKDDGT
-2579 LSTKDLTE
+2579 LSTKDLVR

-2597 TSPEM
+2597 TAPEM
-2602 QTFLHPLREIAEYAG
+2602 QTFLRPLREIAEYAG

-2631 SGDQTEDRRVA
+2631 SGDQTEDRREA
-2642 HSEVEITDPEDTY
+2642 HSEVEIDDPEDTY

-2675 DETITTPRDASH
+2675 NETITTPRDASR
-2687 IESDQIVRTNLNT
+2687 IDSDQIIRTNLNT
-2700 ILTESDIRG
+2700 ILTESGIRG
-2709 RLDDLRRNHTT
+2709 RLDDLRRAHTT

-2745 NSNRARS
+2745 NSSRARS

-2764 VILGETLDA
+2764 VILGRSLDA
-2773 TLDNR
+2773 TLDDR

-2803 LREVAAREAAP
+2803 LREVAATEAATRS
-2814 HANGQL
+2814 NGHL

-2825 AAERATLHEV
+2825 TRERATLHEV
-2835 VGSIPEQADLQA
+2835 IGNIPEQADLQA
-2847 YSVEQ
+2847 YSTEQ
-2852 LHQLETHL
+2852 LHQLETNL
-2860 RDRINAATQAGRS
+2860 RDRINAANQSGRS
-2873 VPTSELPL
+2873 IPTAELPL
-2881 LGRIMAIAAERELL
+2881 LGRIMAIAAERELI
-2895 TTNADP
+2895 TINADT
-2901 IAQDIANRINAAH
+2901 ISQDIANRINAAH
-2914 QNNPEMAVS
+2914 QNNPERAVS

-2938 AFHNTTFQGAG
+2938 AFHNSTFQGAG
-2949 VGISKEFS
+2949 IGVSKEFS
-2957 FPSDNGRHNFTV
+2957 LTSDNGRHNFTV

-2981 VGVGGGAHA
+2981 VGVGGGVHA
-2990 NYTFRVTRG
+2990 NYTFRVTQGIDLNVG
-2999 VDLMVGAVA
+2999 VVG

-3015 TPGVA
+3015 NPGVA
-3020 AGVYAGVRARISNS
+3020 LGLYAGFRGRISNS
-3034 VDVVAMVNGSITVAG
+3034 VDAVAMVNGSLTVAG
-3049 FSYGAILGLQYN
+3049 LSYGAILGLQYN
-3061 ATHAF
+3061 PTHAF
-3066 EGMMRDLQQEV
+3066 EGMMHDLQQEV

-3111 ANRAEV
+3111 ANHEEV
-3117 ERRYALVFAALEDTS
+3117 ERRYALVFAALENTS
-3132 LEHSVRNGITG
+3132 LEQSVRNGVTG
-3143 GGVGIGMI
+3143 GGIGIGMI
-3151 NGVPTFGPYIRL
+3151 NGVPTFGPYLRL

-3169 YYEIRRAPNGELHTA
+3169 YYEIRRAPDGQIHRA
-3184 FHNAFQ
+3184 FHDAFQ
-3190 EAVREASLNQ
+3190 EAVRAASLNQ
-3200 SESGT
+3200 SANGT

-3215 VVAPQVGTDHAGQAH
+3215 VTAPQVGTDHAGQAH

-3250 ARERAVLAAMSGSHL
+3250 SRERAVLAAMSGSHL
-3265 RLEGNRISIENPID
+3265 RLNGNRISIENPID

-3294 LAAASDGNSAT
+3294 LAAANDGNSAT
-3305 LTLPANN
+3305 LTLPTNN
-3312 NFNIVRIHARGLEAN
+3312 NFNIVRIHARGLDAN

-3335 IIMFCPADMPT
+3335 VIMFCPANMT
-3346 SEMEAMAEE
+3346 NAEIEAMAEE
-3355 ATLRTRDFVAIE
+3355 ATLRTREFVAIE

-3378 GQYDTRQQAAVAS
+3378 GQYDTRAQAAVAS
-3391 ATPAQTAP
+3391 ATPAETSP

-3423 ALDAHATPQDLAL
+3423 ALNANATPEDSRLAL
-3436 ESAVYNYIINHPNHL
+3436 AVYQYITTHRNHL
-3451 STFRNR
+3451 STFRNN
-3457 SDVGTADPATL
+3457 SDVGTADPASL
-3468 EAARLQVIHHL
+3468 EARRLQVVHHL

-3489 HEFTLRYDMERLLDE
+3489 QRFTDRYNFEPLLDE

-3513 ISHRSLAQQR
+3513 ISHRSLAEQR
-3523 AAVARRVGLSSNNFA
+3523 RAVSRRVGLSSNNFA
-3538 SIHPSGDAAAL
+3538 SIHPSGDAAAQ
-3549 AGIRESNTRMRAAA
+3549 AGIRESNTRMRARAA
-3563 GTMTTRIGESAVAGL
+3563 TMTTRIGESAVAGL
-3578 TEYTEATLAPRHLE
+3578 TEYTEATLTPRHLE

-3612 RRQVPGGAAI
+3612 RRRVPGGAAI

-3633 SHRDGTA
+3633 NHRDGTA
-3640 MTASETAMARMFLR
+3640 MTDNEKAMARMFLR
-3654 ETYNQ
+3654 ETYDQ
-3659 RDALVQSNALYLNML
+3659 RDALAQSNTLYRHML
-3674 SPTERAVLSSAETMR
+3674 TPTELTVLSNADTMK
-3689 HTIQTDTLG
+3689 HTIERDIRG
-3698 RMPASSTHAARQAA
+3698 RMAAGTHSEREAA
-3712 VAGALEHNAAYQALI
+3712 VAGALEHNEAYQALI
-3727 HGAEY
+3727 HSAEY
-3732 TRLTANEAAF
+3732 TRLMANETAF

-3752 GVRSFTV
+3752 GVHSFTV
-3759 TMPGDRVYTINLHAR
+3759 TMPGNRVYTINLHAR
-3774 VTRGI
+3774 LTRGI
-3779 YVADANK
+3779 YVADANR
-3786 DTHPNVGHCGNEFVF
+3786 DTHPNVGHCGNEFVY

-3806 TLTQNGE
+3806 TMTQAGE
-3813 VVAVGT
+3813 TVVAGSS
-3819 RPMHMDLELRRTG
+3819 PINLDLELPQTT
-3832 EGTLDN
+3832 EGHLDA
-3838 GTSITAGGTFGV
+3838 GTSFNFGGSMGVASNQTPPQTHTHPDGGGDTQTHTHSQGGGSINNHPTAPGTNQGSRIDSTPPQTPAQGGT
-3850 QSSPPQPEADHR
+3850 
-3862 EGGQEPDHMEG
+3862 
-3873 GNVNTE
+3873 GN
-3879 RNENLPNNT
+3879 PNPSAPAN
-3888 NAGPTPDTYGP
+3888 
-3899 IGPTPNEAGA
+3899 
-3909 MPNGAGA
+3909 
-3916 QPNIPPVQVPQ
+3916 PQ
-3927 GSSTV
+3927 GSRF
-3932 GNTPDTY
+3932 